1 MRNSFVQARSKG
13 LLLNWRDSV
22 SRPRILLADDHRAL
36 LERTTALLTS
46 SYEIVGTV
54 GNGQE
59 LVKEAI
65 RLNPDV
71 IVLDLTMPV
80 MDGIEAAHRLR
91 EIGLCSKL
99 VFLTIHDE
107 DEFVRA
113 CLDEGGQ
120 GYVLKAHMK
129 THLIPAIEAAL
140 MGCTFVSSA
149 HARRSSPEKYPGG

>member
-1 MRNSFVQARSKG
+1 MG
-13 LLLNWRDSV
+13 LLPNWRDFV

-46 SYEIVGTV
+46 SYEIIGTV
-54 GNGQE
+54 RNGQE

-71 IVLDLTMPV
+71 IVLDITMPL
-80 MDGIEAAHRLR
+80 MDGIEAAHQLR
-91 EIGLCSKL
+91 QIGISSKL

-120 GYVLKAHMK
+120 GYVLKVHMK

-140 MGCTFVSSA
+140 MGGTFVSSA
-149 HARRSSPEKYPGG
+149 RVRRGEPETYSGG